1 MRSLTSGI
9 LAAAALCLGAFTH
22 SQARAETG
30 CPGTLDVQQRAEP
43 PAGWSVS
50 YSEQPPRLSGVTLYD
65 GPPAN
70 RVSIKYNYRKQAR
83 NELILHWD
91 LIYSPRSHYL
101 QCSYERTS
109 AQIAMPL
116 PAGVRGC
123 EVVYD
128 RLVSY
133 PGAGMAIKRMVCK

>member
-70 RVSIKYNYRKQAR
+70 LFHGPIRGRVVDHGRGHIRSHFSQRVEAAQDHLLR
-83 NELILHWD
+83 VVGD
-91 LIYSPRSHYL
+91 DYSPSS
-101 QCSYERTS
+101 Q
-109 AQIAMPL
+109 
-116 PAGVRGC
+116 
-123 EVVYD
+123 
-128 RLVSY
+128 
-133 PGAGMAIKRMVCK
+133 K